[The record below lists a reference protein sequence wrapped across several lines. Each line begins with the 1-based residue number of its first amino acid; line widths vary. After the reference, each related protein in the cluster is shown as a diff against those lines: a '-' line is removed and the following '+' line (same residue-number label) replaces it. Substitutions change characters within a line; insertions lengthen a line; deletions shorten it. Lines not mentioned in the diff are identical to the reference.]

1 LDDRTSVRP
10 PSTAFAQEFPGRPAR
25 SLIAV
30 ERDRARRS
38 ALALE
43 RPLEQS
49 FRRGDIAIGA
59 RQEIDGF
66 PVAVDG
72 TIEIGPAA
80 LDLHVSFVDPP

>member
-1 LDDRTSVRP
+1 MFAKDFPRRP
-10 PSTAFAQEFPGRPAR
+10 MR

-30 ERDRARRS
+30 ERDRARQS

-43 RPLEQS
+43 RPLEKS
-49 FRRGDIAIGA
+49 FRCSDIPIGA
-59 RQEIDGF
+59 QQEIDGF

-80 LDLHVSFVDPP
+80 LDLHLSFVDPP